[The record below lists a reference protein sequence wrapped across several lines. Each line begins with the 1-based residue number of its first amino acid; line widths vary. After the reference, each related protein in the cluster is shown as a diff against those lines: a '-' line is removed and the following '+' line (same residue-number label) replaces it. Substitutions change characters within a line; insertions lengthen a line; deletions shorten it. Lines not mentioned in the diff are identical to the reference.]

1 MKFTEYFIR
10 HKVSSII
17 LNMMILIIG
26 FLCLK
31 NISIREYPDVQIPM
45 LSVKTTYP
53 SASAS
58 VVESGVTGPLED
70 SISGV
75 SGIKYLTSES
85 KQNISQIIIV
95 FEDGTN
101 IDKAMIDL
109 QNAVS
114 RSQSK
119 LPKDIDPPEISKGA
133 GNGGPPFFAITISS
147 DEMNFGELTHYAT
160 RYIKN
165 NFRSVSGVAGV
176 NVWSPQYT
184 MRVTIDPKKLYA
196 YGVNITDIIN
206 GLRKYNV
213 SLPVGK
219 FQNDIPTT
227 LDLDL
232 KSPEEFANTAI
243 TSKNGR
249 VIYLKDIAT
258 TILDT
263 DGSMFRIHIN
273 GKTGVVIGIE
283 KNGDANPLDVAAS
296 LRKKME
302 DIKDGLPDHLKMSVS
317 IDSSQFISSSL
328 SNIYDSIFEAII
340 LVLIIVYIFLR
351 NFRATLIPLI
361 TIPFSLIG
369 AIAIMQAFGM
379 SINILTLLAMVM
391 AIGLVV
397 DDAIIMLENIT
408 RHIEEGMK
416 PFDAAIKGA
425 SEIGFAIVAM
435 TLTLASVYEP
445 IFFLKGL
452 VADLF
457 IEFAVALAG
466 SVLISGIVALT
477 LSPMM
482 CSVILKNSNTDKE
495 SSTHRFLQKLDKKY
509 ASMLHNV
516 ISMPKLIIGVMIGSM
531 LISYVFAKLMPQEI
545 VPKEDR
551 GLVGIFLAPVP
562 GENMDDMEAHASDM
576 EKIITSIPEGRE
588 SLTFIGPWGAQAV
601 VPLKDFK
608 DRSRHQNKIVESL
621 NAIASQMPSI
631 DAHPWG
637 WESGLPGMDGA
648 MGGMSL
654 KLVVS
659 SAGDYEELSKYA
671 QKLTN
676 KMNGL
681 GKFMYVMHDVKFDT
695 EGFDIVLDKNKMANL
710 NIDALTVS
718 DSINT
723 FFSGNKNL
731 SFKKDDVLYG
741 ITIDSTTSPWSLDEI
756 YITAPSN
763 LRISIGSFAKLNK
776 TISMAKLPHYNQMRA
791 ATVTGVALPFIS
803 MESLMPIVMK
813 LSDETFPTHF
823 KKEWT
828 GAAQASTEASGT
840 ALMMFLMAIVFI
852 YSILAVQFDNFLD
865 PFIIMLTVPLACG
878 GALFTAWLFG
888 QSMNIYTQI
897 GIITLVGLITKHG
910 ILIVEF
916 ANKTLSTVTA
926 AELTVTPAKAGV
938 QNLYNLDS
946 REGGNDNKAAIES
959 AVTDAAIIRLRPILM
974 TTGAMILGSVPLVL
988 SSGAGSEARTAIGI
1002 VLVGGLGFGTFFTLF
1017 VLPKIYC
1024 WVKGFEKSKRKF
1036 RL

>member
-31 NISIREYPDVQIPM
+31 NISVREYPDVQIPA
-45 LSVKTTYP
+45 LSVHTRYP
-53 SASAS
+53 SASAA
-58 VVESGVTGPLED
+58 VVESAITSPLED
-70 SISGV
+70 AISGV
-75 SGIKYLTSES
+75 SGIKYLTSDS
-85 KQNISQIIIV
+85 KQNSSQIRIV

-109 QNAVS
+109 QNTVS
-114 RSQSK
+114 HVRSN
-119 LPKDIDPPEISKGA
+119 LPKDIEPPEISKGF
-133 GNGGPPFFAITISS
+133 GDGGPPFFAITISS

-165 NFRSVSGVAGV
+165 NFRSVNGVAGA

-184 MRVTIDPKKLYA
+184 MRITIDPKKLYA
-196 YGVNITDIIN
+196 YGVNVTDIIN

-213 SLPVGK
+213 ALPVGK
-219 FQNDIPTT
+219 FRDDIPTT

-232 KSPEEFANTAI
+232 KSPEEFSNTAI

-249 VIYLKDIAT
+249 IIYIKDIAT

-273 GKTGVVIGIE
+273 GKTGVVISID
-283 KNGDANPLDVAAS
+283 KNGDANPLDVAAGI
-296 LRKKME
+296 RKKMD
-302 DIKDGLPDHLKMSVS
+302 DIKDGLPSHLKMSIS

-328 SNIYDSIFEAII
+328 NNIYHSIFEAII

-408 RHIEEGMK
+408 RHIEDGME

-435 TLTLASVYEP
+435 TLTLASVYAP

-466 SVLISGIVALT
+466 SVIISGIVALT

-482 CSVILKNSNTDKE
+482 CSLILKNAHDEKE
-495 SSTHRFLQKLDKKY
+495 SSMHKFLQKLDRKY
-509 ASMLHNV
+509 ASILRNV
-516 ISMPKLIIGVMIGSM
+516 IARPKLIIGVMIASL
-531 LISYVFAKLMPQEI
+531 LISYVFGRLMPQEI

-551 GLVGIFLAPVP
+551 GLVGIYLAPVP
-562 GENMDDMEAHASDM
+562 GENMDDMEAHATDM
-576 EKIITSIPEGRE
+576 EKIISAIPEGRE
-588 SLTFIGPWGAQAV
+588 YLTFIGPWGAEAIL
-601 VPLKDFK
+601 PLKDFK
-608 DRSRHQNKIVESL
+608 DRKRHQNDIVASL
-621 NAIASQMPSI
+621 DATTSQIPSI

-637 WESGLPGMDGA
+637 WESGLPGMDSA
-648 MGGMSL
+648 MGGMNL
-654 KLVVS
+654 TLVVS
-659 SAGDYEELSKYA
+659 STGDFDELSKYA

-681 GKFMYVMHDVKFDT
+681 GKFMYAMNDVKFDT
-695 EGFDIVLDKNKMANL
+695 EGFDIALDRNKMANL
-710 NIDALTVS
+710 NIDAQTIS
-718 DSINT
+718 DSIST
-723 FFSGNKNL
+723 FFSGNQNL
-731 SFKKDDVLYG
+731 YFKKDDVLYG

-756 YITAPSN
+756 YITTPSN

-776 TISMAKLPHYNQMRA
+776 IVSMAKLPHYNQMRA
-791 ATVTGVALPFIS
+791 ATITGVPLPFVS

-813 LSDETFPTHF
+813 LADETFPSHF

-828 GAAQASTEASGT
+828 GAAQSSKEASGT

-865 PFIIMLTVPLACG
+865 PVIIMLTVPLACS
-878 GALFTAWLFG
+878 GALFTAWAFG

-916 ANKTLSTVTA
+916 ANKLIANGEEIEQSVTH
-926 AELTVTPAKAGV
+926 
-938 QNLYNLDS
+938 
-946 REGGNDNKAAIES
+946 
-959 AVTDAAIIRLRPILM
+959 AAIIRLRPILM

-1024 WVKGFEKSKRKF
+1024 WVKGFK
-1036 RL
+1036 L